1 MKEYLKPVIED
12 EEIVIED
19 IMTGSSLSTED
30 SAPIIGD
37 GGDNVE
43 MFSWWGD

>member
-12 EEIVIED
+12 EEVVIED
-19 IMTGSSLSTED
+19 IMTGSSLDTQD
-30 SAPIIGD
+30 SAPVIG

-43 MFSWWGD
+43 IFS